1 MYAVSFMTLTGQ
13 YVIGDV
19 LGITLKNSNGVEIKS
34 ELLNTINTDTLNSV
48 TSSIANGDYTLVDV
62 ASAFVKAG
70 GVLIELLSLLTGTY
84 IFNVL
89 YLLGIPLIA
98 IGGMIILY
106 VILLGRTIIALIRG
120 I

>member
-19 LGITLKNSNGVEIKS
+19 LGITLKNANGVAIRS
-34 ELLNTINTDTLNSV
+34 EVLNATNVNILNSV
-48 TSSIANGDYTLVDV
+48 TASIANGDYTLVDV

-70 GVLIELLSLLTGTY
+70 NVLVELLTLLTGTY
-84 IFNVL
+84 IFKVL
-89 YLLGIPLIA
+89 LLLGIPDIA